1 MDDLQVHHI
10 QSRSRPGDETAENLI
25 TLCASCHQKAHGQR
39 YLPLQMVLPIFKY
52 HLDPI
57 VTGSVIRECA
67 TEAPISAHRS
77 KSKFGPPLVLPKRW
91 GGQLIRNPR
100 TRKPDQ
106 KAKHEQQLFHDQ
118 YPALVVLDNFFYH

>member
-1 MDDLQVHHI
+1 MPKTDAEPFHVVTVLHLTKLTVNVVG
-10 QSRSRPGDETAENLI
+10 PGGGNSSYWI
-25 TLCASCHQKAHGQR
+25 RNTLTLK
-39 YLPLQMVLPIFKY
+39 
-52 HLDPI
+52 
-57 VTGSVIRECA
+57 TGSVIRECA